1 MTSQKKPIYAFLK
14 KNKFLKDWKN
24 SLKNYLKDKY
34 SLKSFYDFKKFL
46 NAFFFNPPSLVLYY
60 YPKNKENKE
69 GLEEIIKVRKSFN
82 LINIPLILILDK
94 LEPELLLSIAPW
106 TDDFII
112 LNDDVKETYLRI
124 EYAFEK
130 LNRISDNN
138 PLTGL
143 PGNLSITKTIEK
155 VMESLKPY
163 AIAYIDLD
171 NFKTYNDIYGF
182 FQGDEMIKNLARIM
196 VNTLSEFSKED
207 YFVGHIG
214 GDDFVFIVPLEKVEM
229 VSKEIIKRFNLL
241 VPSFLNK
248 KDLERG
254 YFIST
259 NRMGEVSQIPLPSIS
274 IAVVPIWKGKFKHIG
289 EISARAAEVKR
300 VAKSIKGSSYF
311 IDRRK

>member
-1 MTSQKKPIYAFLK
+1 MASQKKPIYAFLK
-14 KNKFLKDWKN
+14 KNQFLKDWKN
-24 SLKNYLKDKY
+24 SLKAYLKDKY

-60 YPKNKENKE
+60 YPKNKE
-69 GLEEIIKVRKSFN
+69 GLKEIIEIRKNFN

-94 LEPELLLSIAPW
+94 MEFELLLSLASW

-112 LNDDVKETYLRI
+112 LSNNDVRETYLRI

-143 PGNLSITKTIEK
+143 PGNLSITKTIERL
-155 VMESLKPY
+155 MESPKPY
-163 AIAYIDLD
+163 AIAYVDLD
-171 NFKTYNDIYGF
+171 NFKAYNDTYGF
-182 FQGDEMIKNLARIM
+182 SQGDEMIKNLARII
-196 VNTLSEFSKED
+196 VNTLSELSKED
-207 YFVGHIG
+207 YFIGHIG
-214 GDDFVFIVPLEKVEM
+214 GDDFVFIVPLEKAET

-241 VPSFLNK
+241 VPSFLDR

-254 YFIST
+254 YFISV
-259 NRMGEVSQIPLPSIS
+259 NRTGEVSRIPLPSIS
-274 IAVVPIWKGKFKHIG
+274 IAIVPIWKGKFKHIG
-289 EISARAAEVKR
+289 EISARAAEVKK
-300 VAKSIKGSSYF
+300 VAKSIEGSSYF